1 MRRGRRHS
9 NDDSLGC
16 LVYVLLGI
24 FLMPIVGLVFVCG
37 KDPEKKTIGWVLLVA
52 GVILWIALGIGSG

>member
-37 KDPEKKTIGWVLLVA
+37 KDPGKKTIGWVLLVA